1 MPLNAQA
8 KVADNAKILGQA
20 AAIAYESAA
29 VCERWAL
36 SKGFS
41 PGTFEF
47 IEGGDTQGFV
57 VQDDT
62 TILVAFRGTQ
72 PKHPVDWL
80 SDAKAHHAQWA
91 HNVGKVHTGFY
102 EALDLVWRDGQGVLP
117 RRLASRGNRTVW
129 ITGHSLGGALAE
141 LCAARACFDPR
152 ITSIPIEAVY
162 TFGQPR
168 VGDGEFATLLQ
179 NKMGVSVHR
188 FVNDRDIVP
197 RVPLFSMGYC
207 HYGNMTFFDHSGKAG
222 DPTSAIETLKTA
234 LMFAERALSAEPLAQ
249 LAGLGGDLLTIA
261 NPLLSQERR
270 DEIIRARW
278 NAILQSGIEN
288 VSDHDM
294 HKCYLERLGATLGPV

>member
-1 MPLNAQA
+1 MPLNSHAT
-8 KVADNAKILGQA
+8 VTENAKILGQA
-20 AAIAYESAA
+20 AAIAYESPAIG
-29 VCERWAL
+29 EQWAT
-36 SKGFS
+36 SRGFT
-41 PGTFEF
+41 PGTFDF
-47 IEGGDTQGFV
+47 IDGHDTQGFV

-80 SDAKAHHAQWA
+80 SDAKALPRTWA
-91 HNVGKVHTGFY
+91 HDVGLVHTGFY
-102 EALDLVWRDGQGVLP
+102 DALDVVWNDGQAILP
-117 RRLASRGNRTVW
+117 KRLINRGNRTVW

-168 VGDGEFATLLQ
+168 VGDLTFATLLQ
-179 NKMGVSVHR
+179 DKMGVSVHR

-207 HYGNMTFFDHSGKAG
+207 HYGSMTCSDHAG
-222 DPTSAIETLKTA
+222 ASSSATSAIETLKTA
-234 LMFAERALSAEPLAQ
+234 ATLAERALSAEPLAQ
-249 LAGLGGDLLTIA
+249 LAGLAGDLLTIA
-261 NPLLSQERR
+261 NPLISQERR
-270 DEIIRARW
+270 DEILRARW

-294 HKCYLERLGATLGPV
+294 RECYLARLGAKLP